1 MVKTV
6 TRILRCPYGYW
17 ETRKPLRITAVK
29 GGLETL
35 SASTTALIILA
46 VTIVLFATGKI
57 PLAVTAMASALA
69 MGIFGIIPFS
79 KAFAGFSSD
88 VTVMVMGSIVIGETL
103 FETGVAQKMGTTIIK
118 MVGTNERLFIIVCVV
133 LAAVLSAFLSNTAV
147 VAMMMPVV
155 AATAASSKGKITK
168 KGSYMAIGF
177 AANVGGGMTLVGS
190 TPNVIGQGLL
200 ADSGLEVMGFFDLTL
215 GSIPRL
221 LFMVVFYAT
230 LGYTLQKKVFTFD
243 ESEPSGSEAPVP
255 AQEAVQ
261 EERSVIKMAISAA
274 ILVFAVTGFVLG
286 FWTVGAVAM
295 ASALLCVLTGCI
307 SLKKLFL
314 RMDWNTVWVLA
325 GSLGLAAGISE
336 SGAGQLI
343 ADFFIG
349 LLGENISLFKLLL
362 VFTLISVILGNLM
375 SSTATM
381 AMLGPIAISM
391 CTSLGFSAK
400 PVIMVIIW
408 ALNLAFLTPTAT
420 VPVTMT
426 LQGGYR
432 FLDYTKIGAIL
443 MAGCLILTVV
453 TYPFVFDL

>member
-1 MVKTV
+1 M
-6 TRILRCPYGYW
+6 
-17 ETRKPLRITAVK
+17 E
-29 GGLETL
+29 
-35 SASTTALIILA
+35 SSTIALIILA
-46 VTIVLFATGKI
+46 ITIVLFATGKI
-57 PLAVTAMASALA
+57 PLAVTAVCSAIA
-69 MGIFGIIPFS
+69 MGIFGVIPFS
-79 KAFAGFSSD
+79 KSFAGFSND
-88 VTVMVMGSIVIGETL
+88 VTMMVMGSIVIGEAL
-103 FETGVAQKMGTTIIK
+103 FETGVAQKMGTAIIK

-168 KGSYMAIGF
+168 KGNYMAIGF

-200 ADSGLEVMGFFDLTL
+200 ADNGLEVMNFFDLTL

-221 LFMVVFYAT
+221 LFMIVFYAT
-230 LGYTLQKKVFTFD
+230 IGYTLQKKVFTFEESYDDVSSAKNPED
-243 ESEPSGSEAPVP
+243 EEP
-255 AQEAVQ
+255 
-261 EERSVIKMAISAA
+261 RSVPKMIISAG
-274 ILVFAVTGFVLG
+274 ILVFAVVGFVAG
-286 FWTVGAVAM
+286 FWTVGTVAM
-295 ASALLCVLTGCI
+295 VAALLCVLTGCI
-307 SLKKLFL
+307 SLKSLYA

-325 GSLGLAAGISE
+325 GSLGFAAGISE

-349 LLGENISLFKLLL
+349 LLGADISMFKLLL
-362 VFTLISVILGNLM
+362 VFTLISVLLGNVM

-391 CTSLGFSAK
+391 CASLGFAAK
-400 PVIMVIIW
+400 PVIMAIIW

-432 FLDYTKIGAIL
+432 FLDYTKIGSIL
-443 MAGCLILTVV
+443 TVGCLILTVAV
-453 TYPFVFDL
+453 YPFVFQL

>member
-1 MVKTV
+1 ME
-6 TRILRCPYGYW
+6 P
-17 ETRKPLRITAVK
+17 
-29 GGLETL
+29 
-35 SASTTALIILA
+35 STIALIILA
-46 VTIVLFATGKI
+46 ITIILFATGKI
-57 PLAVTAMASALA
+57 PLAVTAVASALA
-69 MGIFGIIPFS
+69 MGIFGVIPFT
-79 KAFAGFSSD
+79 KAFAGFSND
-88 VTVMVMGSIVIGETL
+88 VTMMVMGSIVIGEAL
-103 FETGVAQKMGTTIIK
+103 FETGVAQKMGTAIIK
-118 MVGTNERLFIIVCVV
+118 MVGTNERLFVIVCVV

-200 ADSGLEVMGFFDLTL
+200 ADNGLETMGFFDLTL
-215 GSIPRL
+215 GSVPRL

-230 LGYTLQKKVFTFD
+230 LGYTLQNKVFNFEERHED
-243 ESEPSGSEAPVP
+243 GVSAAALE
-255 AQEAVQ
+255 Q
-261 EERSVIKMAISAA
+261 EEPRSVSKMILSSA
-274 ILVFAVTGFVLG
+274 ILVFAVAGFVAG

-295 ASALLCVLTGCI
+295 AAALLCVLTGCI
-307 SLKKLFL
+307 SIKTLFL

-325 GSLGLAAGISE
+325 GSLGFAAGISD

-349 LLGENISLFKLLL
+349 LLGADISMFKLLL
-362 VFTLISVILGNLM
+362 VFTLISVVLGNLM

-381 AMLGPIAISM
+381 AMLGPIAMSM
-391 CTSLGFSAK
+391 CAALGFEAK

-432 FLDYTKIGAIL
+432 FLDYTKIGAVL
-443 MAGCLILTVV
+443 MLGCLALTIL
-453 TYPFVFDL
+453 TYPFVFRL

>member
-1 MVKTV
+1 ME
-6 TRILRCPYGYW
+6 P
-17 ETRKPLRITAVK
+17 
-29 GGLETL
+29 
-35 SASTTALIILA
+35 STIALIILA
-46 VTIVLFATGKI
+46 ITIILFATGKI
-57 PLAVTAMASALA
+57 PLAVTAVASALA
-69 MGIFGIIPFS
+69 MGIFGVIPFT
-79 KAFAGFSSD
+79 KAFAGFSND
-88 VTVMVMGSIVIGETL
+88 VTMMVMGSIVIGEAL
-103 FETGVAQKMGTTIIK
+103 FETGVAQKMGTAIIK
-118 MVGTNERLFIIVCVV
+118 MVGTNERLFVIVCVV

-200 ADSGLEVMGFFDLTL
+200 ADNGLETMGFFDLTL
-215 GSIPRL
+215 GSVPRL

-230 LGYTLQKKVFTFD
+230 LGYTLQNKVFNFEERYED
-243 ESEPSGSEAPVP
+243 GVSAAALE
-255 AQEAVQ
+255 Q
-261 EERSVIKMAISAA
+261 EEPRSVSKMILSSA
-274 ILVFAVTGFVLG
+274 ILVFAVAGFVAG

-295 ASALLCVLTGCI
+295 AAALLCVLTGCI
-307 SLKKLFL
+307 SIKTLFL

-325 GSLGLAAGISE
+325 GSLGFAAGISD

-349 LLGENISLFKLLL
+349 LLGADISMFKLLL
-362 VFTLISVILGNLM
+362 VFTLISVVLGNLM

-391 CTSLGFSAK
+391 CAALGFEAK

-432 FLDYTKIGAIL
+432 FLDYTKIGAVL
-443 MAGCLILTVV
+443 MLGCLALTIL
-453 TYPFVFDL
+453 TYPFVFRL

>member
-1 MVKTV
+1 ME
-6 TRILRCPYGYW
+6 P
-17 ETRKPLRITAVK
+17 
-29 GGLETL
+29 
-35 SASTTALIILA
+35 STIALIILA
-46 VTIVLFATGKI
+46 ITIILFATGKI
-57 PLAVTAMASALA
+57 PLAVTAVASALA
-69 MGIFGIIPFS
+69 MGIFGVIPFT
-79 KAFAGFSSD
+79 KAFAGFSND
-88 VTVMVMGSIVIGETL
+88 VTMMVMGSIVIGEAL
-103 FETGVAQKMGTTIIK
+103 FETGVAQKMGTAIIK
-118 MVGTNERLFIIVCVV
+118 MVGTNERLFVIVCVV

-177 AANVGGGMTLVGS
+177 TANVGGGMTLVGS

-200 ADSGLEVMGFFDLTL
+200 ADNGLETMGFFDLTL
-215 GSIPRL
+215 GSVPRL

-230 LGYTLQKKVFTFD
+230 LGYTLQNKVFNFEERHED
-243 ESEPSGSEAPVP
+243 GVSAAALE
-255 AQEAVQ
+255 Q
-261 EERSVIKMAISAA
+261 EEPRSVSKMILSSA
-274 ILVFAVTGFVLG
+274 ILVFAVAGFVAG

-295 ASALLCVLTGCI
+295 AAALLCVLTGCI
-307 SLKKLFL
+307 SIKTLFL

-325 GSLGLAAGISE
+325 GSLGFAAGISD

-349 LLGENISLFKLLL
+349 LLGADISMFKLLL
-362 VFTLISVILGNLM
+362 VFTLISVVLGNLM

-391 CTSLGFSAK
+391 CAALGFEAK

-432 FLDYTKIGAIL
+432 FLDYTKIGAVL
-443 MAGCLILTVV
+443 MLGCLALTIL
-453 TYPFVFDL
+453 TYPFVFRL

>member
-1 MVKTV
+1 ME
-6 TRILRCPYGYW
+6 P
-17 ETRKPLRITAVK
+17 
-29 GGLETL
+29 
-35 SASTTALIILA
+35 STIALIILA
-46 VTIVLFATGKI
+46 ITIILFATGKI
-57 PLAVTAMASALA
+57 PLADTAVASALA
-69 MGIFGIIPFS
+69 MGIFGVIPFT
-79 KAFAGFSSD
+79 KAFAGFSND
-88 VTVMVMGSIVIGETL
+88 VTMMVMGSIVIGEAL
-103 FETGVAQKMGTTIIK
+103 FETGVAQKMGTAIIK
-118 MVGTNERLFIIVCVV
+118 MVGTNERLFVIVCVV

-200 ADSGLEVMGFFDLTL
+200 ADNGLETMGFFDLTL
-215 GSIPRL
+215 GSVPRL

-230 LGYTLQKKVFTFD
+230 LGYTLQNKVFNFEERYED
-243 ESEPSGSEAPVP
+243 GVSAAALE
-255 AQEAVQ
+255 Q
-261 EERSVIKMAISAA
+261 EEPRSVSKMILSSA
-274 ILVFAVTGFVLG
+274 ILVFAVAGFVAG

-295 ASALLCVLTGCI
+295 AAALLCVLTGCI
-307 SLKKLFL
+307 SIKTLFL

-325 GSLGLAAGISE
+325 GSLGFAAGISD

-349 LLGENISLFKLLL
+349 LLGADISMFKLLL
-362 VFTLISVILGNLM
+362 VFTLISVVLGNLM

-391 CTSLGFSAK
+391 CAALGFEAK

-432 FLDYTKIGAIL
+432 FLDYTKIGAVL
-443 MAGCLILTVV
+443 MLGCLALTIL
-453 TYPFVFDL
+453 TYPFVFRL

>member
-1 MVKTV
+1 MND
-6 TRILRCPYGYW
+6 
-17 ETRKPLRITAVK
+17 
-29 GGLETL
+29 LEP
-35 SASTTALIILA
+35 STIALIILA
-46 VTIVLFATGKI
+46 ITIILFATGKI
-57 PLAVTAMASALA
+57 PLAVTAVASALA
-69 MGIFGIIPFS
+69 MGIFGVIPFT
-79 KAFAGFSSD
+79 KAFAGFSND
-88 VTVMVMGSIVIGETL
+88 VTMMVMGSIVIGEAL
-103 FETGVAQKMGTTIIK
+103 FETGVAQKMGTAIIK
-118 MVGTNERLFIIVCVV
+118 MVGTNERLFVIVCVV

-200 ADSGLEVMGFFDLTL
+200 ADNGLETMGFFDLTL
-215 GSIPRL
+215 GSVPRL

-230 LGYTLQKKVFTFD
+230 LGYTLQNKVFNFEERHED
-243 ESEPSGSEAPVP
+243 GVSA
-255 AQEAVQ
+255 AALDQ
-261 EERSVIKMAISAA
+261 EEPRSVSKMILSSA
-274 ILVFAVTGFVLG
+274 ILVFAVAGFVAG

-295 ASALLCVLTGCI
+295 AAALLCVLTGCI
-307 SLKKLFL
+307 SIKTLFL

-325 GSLGLAAGISE
+325 GSLGFAAGISD

-349 LLGENISLFKLLL
+349 LLGADISMFKLLL
-362 VFTLISVILGNLM
+362 VFTLISVVLGNLM

-391 CTSLGFSAK
+391 CAALGFEAK

-432 FLDYTKIGAIL
+432 FLDYTKIGAVL
-443 MAGCLILTVV
+443 MLGCLALTIL
-453 TYPFVFDL
+453 TYPFVFRL

>member
-1 MVKTV
+1 M
-6 TRILRCPYGYW
+6 
-17 ETRKPLRITAVK
+17 E
-29 GGLETL
+29 
-35 SASTTALIILA
+35 ASTIALIILA
-46 VTIVLFATGKI
+46 VTIILFATGKL
-57 PLAVTAMASALA
+57 PLAVTAVGAALA
-69 MGIFGIIPFS
+69 MGIFGVIPFS
-79 KAFAGFSSD
+79 KAFAGFSND
-88 VTVMVMGSIVIGETL
+88 VTMMVIGSIVIGETL

-118 MVGTNERLFIIVCVV
+118 MVGTNERLFIVVCVV
-133 LAAVLSAFLSNTAV
+133 LAAALSAFLSNTAV

-155 AATAASSKGKITK
+155 AATAASSHGKITK

-200 ADSGLEVMGFFDLTL
+200 SDNGLTTMSFFDLTL

-221 LFMVVFYAT
+221 LFMVVFYTT
-230 LGYTLQKKVFTFD
+230 LGYTLQNKIFNFEESYDDMAVD
-243 ESEPSGSEAPVP
+243 EQSARPEQGSTT
-255 AQEAVQ
+255 
-261 EERSVIKMAISAA
+261 KMILSTL
-274 ILVFAVTGFVLG
+274 ILVFAVAGFVIG

-295 ASALLCVLTGCI
+295 VAALLCVLTGCI
-307 SLKKLFL
+307 TLKKLFL

-325 GSLGLAAGISE
+325 GSLGFAAGISE
-336 SGAGQLI
+336 SGAGEKI
-343 ADFFIG
+343 ANFFIG
-349 LLGENISLFKLLL
+349 LLGADISMFKLLL
-362 VFTLISVILGNLM
+362 VFTAISVILGNLM

-391 CTSLGFSAK
+391 CASLGFEAK

-432 FLDYTKIGAIL
+432 FLDYTKIGSIL
-443 MAGCLILTVV
+443 MVCCLALTIV
-453 TYPFVFDL
+453 TYPFVFQL

>member
-1 MVKTV
+1 ME
-6 TRILRCPYGYW
+6 P
-17 ETRKPLRITAVK
+17 
-29 GGLETL
+29 
-35 SASTTALIILA
+35 STIALIILA
-46 VTIVLFATGKI
+46 ITIVLFATGKV
-57 PLAVTAMASALA
+57 PLAVTAVASALV
-69 MGIFGIIPFS
+69 MGIFGVIPFS
-79 KAFAGFSSD
+79 KAFAGFSND
-88 VTVMVMGSIVIGETL
+88 VTMMVMGSMVIGEAL

-200 ADSGLEVMGFFDLTL
+200 IDNGLDAMSFFDLML

-230 LGYTLQKKVFTFD
+230 LGYTLQKKIFNFD
-243 ESEPSGSEAPVP
+243 ESYESEFA
-255 AQEAVQ
+255 EKVQ
-261 EERSVIKMAISAA
+261 EQRRSIPKMILSSA
-274 ILVFAVTGFVLG
+274 ILLFAVTGFVTG

-295 ASALLCVLTGCI
+295 MAALLCVLTGCI
-307 SLKKLFL
+307 SIKVLFL

-325 GSLGLAAGISE
+325 GSLGFAAGISD
-336 SGAGQLI
+336 SGAGQMI

-349 LLGENISLFKLLL
+349 LLGADISMFKLLL
-362 VFTLISVILGNLM
+362 VFTFISVLLGNLM

-381 AMLGPIAISM
+381 AMLGPIALSM
-391 CTSLGFSAK
+391 CASLGFEAK

-408 ALNLAFLTPTAT
+408 SLNLAFLTPTAT

-426 LQGGYR
+426 LQGGYH

-443 MAGCLILTVV
+443 MLGCLALTVV
-453 TYPFVFDL
+453 TYPFVFRL

>member
-1 MVKTV
+1 ME
-6 TRILRCPYGYW
+6 P
-17 ETRKPLRITAVK
+17 
-29 GGLETL
+29 
-35 SASTTALIILA
+35 STIALIILA
-46 VTIVLFATGKI
+46 ITIILFATGKI
-57 PLAVTAMASALA
+57 PLAVTAVASALA
-69 MGIFGIIPFS
+69 MGIFGVIPFT
-79 KAFAGFSSD
+79 KAFAGFSND
-88 VTVMVMGSIVIGETL
+88 VTMMVMGSIVIGEAL
-103 FETGVAQKMGTTIIK
+103 FETGVAQKMGTAIIK
-118 MVGTNERLFIIVCVV
+118 MVGTNERLFVIVCVV

-200 ADSGLEVMGFFDLTL
+200 ADNGLETMGFFDLTL
-215 GSIPRL
+215 GSVPRL

-230 LGYTLQKKVFTFD
+230 LGYTLQNKVFNFEERHED
-243 ESEPSGSEAPVP
+243 GVSAAALE
-255 AQEAVQ
+255 Q
-261 EERSVIKMAISAA
+261 EEPRSVSKMILSSA
-274 ILVFAVTGFVLG
+274 ILVFAVAGFVAG

-295 ASALLCVLTGCI
+295 AAALLCVLTGCI
-307 SLKKLFL
+307 SIKTLFL

-325 GSLGLAAGISE
+325 GSLGFAAGISD

-349 LLGENISLFKLLL
+349 LLGADISMFKLLL
-362 VFTLISVILGNLM
+362 VFTLISVVLGNLM

-391 CTSLGFSAK
+391 CAALGFEAK

-432 FLDYTKIGAIL
+432 FLDYTKIGAVL
-443 MAGCLILTVV
+443 MLGCLALTIL
-453 TYPFVFDL
+453 TYPFVFRL

>member
-1 MVKTV
+1 MEALAPSTIALL
-6 TRILRCPYGYW
+6 IL
-17 ETRKPLRITAVK
+17 I
-29 GGLETL
+29 
-35 SASTTALIILA
+35 
-46 VTIVLFATGKI
+46 VTIILFATGKI
-57 PLAVTAMASALA
+57 PLAVTAVAAALA
-69 MGIFGIIPFS
+69 MGIFGVIPFS
-79 KAFAGFSSD
+79 KAFAGFSND
-88 VTVMVMGSIVIGETL
+88 VTLMVMGSIVIGETL

-200 ADSGLEVMGFFDLTL
+200 SDNGLEVMSFFDLTL

-221 LFMVVFYAT
+221 LFMVAFYAT
-230 LGYTLQKKVFTFD
+230 IGYTLQKKVFNFEETY
-243 ESEPSGSEAPVP
+243 EESGST
-255 AQEAVQ
+255 AQENGQ
-261 EERSVIKMAISAA
+261 EGHSVFKMAVSAG
-274 ILVFAVTGFVLG
+274 ILVFAVAGFVTG
-286 FWTVGAVAM
+286 IWTVGTVAM
-295 ASALLCVLTGCI
+295 AAALLCVLTGCI
-307 SLKKLFL
+307 SLKNLFL

-325 GSLGLAAGISE
+325 GSLGFAAGISE

-349 LLGENISLFKLLL
+349 LLGESISMFQLLL
-362 VFTLISVILGNLM
+362 VFTFISVLLGNLM

-391 CTSLGFSAK
+391 CASLGFEAK

-443 MAGCLILTVV
+443 MLGCLALTVI
-453 TYPFVFDL
+453 TYPFVFQL

>member
-1 MVKTV
+1 ME
-6 TRILRCPYGYW
+6 P
-17 ETRKPLRITAVK
+17 
-29 GGLETL
+29 
-35 SASTTALIILA
+35 STIALIILA
-46 VTIVLFATGKI
+46 ITIILFATGKV
-57 PLAVTAMASALA
+57 PLAVTAVASALA
-69 MGIFGIIPFS
+69 MGIFGVIPFT
-79 KAFAGFSSD
+79 KAFAGFSND
-88 VTVMVMGSIVIGETL
+88 VTMMVMGSIVIGEAL
-103 FETGVAQKMGTTIIK
+103 FETGVAQKMGTAIIK
-118 MVGTNERLFIIVCVV
+118 MVGTNERLFVIVCVV

-200 ADSGLEVMGFFDLTL
+200 ADNGLQTMGFFDLTL

-230 LGYTLQKKVFTFD
+230 LGYTLQNKIFNFEERYED
-243 ESEPSGSEAPVP
+243 DCA
-255 AQEAVQ
+255 AAVQ
-261 EERSVIKMAISAA
+261 EEEERRSVVKMILSSA
-274 ILVFAVTGFVLG
+274 ILVFAVVGFVAG

-295 ASALLCVLTGCI
+295 AAALLCVLTGCI
-307 SLKKLFL
+307 SIKALFH

-325 GSLGLAAGISE
+325 GSLGFAAGISD

-349 LLGENISLFKLLL
+349 LLGADISMFKLLL

-391 CTSLGFSAK
+391 CASLGFEAK
-400 PVIMVIIW
+400 PIIMVIIW

-443 MAGCLILTVV
+443 MLGCLALTIL
-453 TYPFVFDL
+453 TYPFVFQL